1 MEDGEEDWPGIKG
14 LWSHHRWSHNP
25 PYFPP
30 YFHHISTIFPQYCS
44 TYLHDISP
52 ILFTI
57 SPRYN
62 HNICTMSSIFSM
74 IQITFPLHLKSVSK
88 SRHTLEMFSWHY
100 CNTRQDNYHTHTLL
114 ICPLPQ
120 SPPLSSGQCAND
132 RLDVGGHSPS
142 INSKTNMST
151 KISNFHKM
159 FMVWNN
165 FINCKLRLRLALIL
179 IG

>member
-1 MEDGEEDWPGIKG
+1 MVTPWLKPQSSI
-14 LWSHHRWSHNP
+14 
-25 PYFPP
+25 F
-30 YFHHISTIFPQYCS
+30 STIFSP
-44 TYLHDISP
+44 YLLDISP

-57 SPRYN
+57 SERYI
-62 HNICTMSSIFSM
+62 HNICTISSIFSM

-88 SRHTLEMFSWHY
+88 SRHTLKMFPGHY

-165 FINCKLRLRLALIL
+165 FINRNPRLRLALIL

>member
-1 MEDGEEDWPGIKG
+1 MVTPWLKPQSSI
-14 LWSHHRWSHNP
+14 
-25 PYFPP
+25 F
-30 YFHHISTIFPQYCS
+30 STIFSP
-44 TYLHDISP
+44 YLLDISP

-62 HNICTMSSIFSM
+62 HNICTMSSIFSL

-88 SRHTLEMFSWHY
+88 SRHTLKMFPGHY

-142 INSKTNMST
+142 IKLICQQKSP
-151 KISNFHKM
+151 I
-159 FMVWNN
+159 
-165 FINCKLRLRLALIL
+165 FIKCYGLK
-179 IG
+179 

>member
-1 MEDGEEDWPGIKG
+1 MVTPWLKPQSSI
-14 LWSHHRWSHNP
+14 
-25 PYFPP
+25 F
-30 YFHHISTIFPQYCS
+30 STIFSP
-44 TYLHDISP
+44 YLLDISP

-57 SPRYN
+57 SERYI
-62 HNICTMSSIFSM
+62 HNICTISSIFSM

-88 SRHTLEMFSWHY
+88 SRKHWKCFLDI
-100 CNTRQDNYHTHTLL
+100 NKTRQLSYSYCTDMSTSS
-114 ICPLPQ
+114 I
-120 SPPLSSGQCAND
+120 PPLSGQCAND

-151 KISNFHKM
+151 KISFHKM